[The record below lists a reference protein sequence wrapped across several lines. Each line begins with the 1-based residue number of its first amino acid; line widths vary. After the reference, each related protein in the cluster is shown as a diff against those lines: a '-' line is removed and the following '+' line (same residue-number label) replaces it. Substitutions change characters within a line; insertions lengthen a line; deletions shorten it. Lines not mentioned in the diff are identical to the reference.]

1 MMKKA
6 ILFTSFGVVSAEARQ
21 SCIDA
26 AAQRLQEACPDHEVR
41 QAYTSV
47 FIKKRLAEQGIQVN
61 SLPEALERL
70 RADGFS
76 QVVIQPGYLTAG
88 EEYEKKVLQVAEKYR
103 QDFAKLVIS
112 RPLME
117 RPADG
122 ADVLTVLQE
131 IFPLAEGEELVL
143 VGHGSPHQHNP
154 AYENLQD
161 YADKAGFPAHI
172 GVIEPTDTPNYDM
185 VMARLQARPAKKI
198 LLAPLLLSGGAHV
211 NEDIAGSEPESWLS
225 RLQAAGFSVRVS
237 LKGLGEY
244 PAFQALYVKRLQ
256 EHNSEL

>member
-1 MMKKA
+1 MKQA
-6 ILFTSFGVVSAEARQ
+6 ILFASFGVASEQARK

-26 AAQRLQEACPDHEVR
+26 AAAKLQAAFPDWEVC

-47 FIKKRLAEQGIQVN
+47 FIKKKLAGQGIHVD

-70 RADGFS
+70 QADGFTR
-76 QVVIQPGYLTAG
+76 VIIQPGYLTAG
-88 EEYEKKVLQVAEKYR
+88 EEYEKKVIQVAEKYR
-103 QDFAKLVIS
+103 QSFEQLIIS

-117 RPADG
+117 RPEDG
-122 ADVLTVLQE
+122 EDMLSVLQE

-154 AYENLQD
+154 AYENLQSLIDQSD
-161 YADKAGFPAHI
+161 YPAHI
-172 GVIEPTDTPNYDM
+172 GVIEPTDTPNFAD
-185 VMARLQARPAKKI
+185 VLARLQARQVRSI

-211 NEDIAGSEPESWLS
+211 NEDIAGEEEESWLS
-225 RLQAAGFSVRVS
+225 RLQAAGFSVQVS

-244 PAFQALYVKRLQ
+244 PAFQQLYVKRLQ
-256 EHNSEL
+256 ENNSQL

>member
-6 ILFTSFGVVSAEARQ
+6 ILFTSFGVVSAKARKN
-21 SCIDA
+21 CIDA
-26 AAQRLQEACPDHEVR
+26 AAQRLQAACPGHEVR

-47 FIKKRLAEQGIQVN
+47 FIKKRLAEQGIQVD

-103 QDFAKLVIS
+103 QDFTKLVIS

-122 ADVLTVLQE
+122 ADVLAVLQE

-154 AYENLQD
+154 AYENLQKL
-161 YADKAGFPAHI
+161 ADEAGFPVHI
-172 GVIEPTDTPNYDM
+172 GVIEPTDTPNYED
-185 VMARLQARPAKKI
+185 VLARLQARPVEKI

-237 LKGLGEY
+237 MKGLGEY
-244 PAFQALYVKRLQ
+244 PAFQSLYVKRLQ